1 MRKVDDGEKK
11 KEKKEKKR
19 MLFLVALRHCQ
30 QSTARTPNADRWN
43 ATRLYQNDDCSYTER
58 LDTYIVD
65 IYTKIIL
72 DIQQGGKINPTWTGP
87 YSDSNGLADA
97 CLFLFTLWF

>member
-1 MRKVDDGEKK
+1 MRKGNSGEKK
-11 KEKKEKKR
+11 KRKKEKTDENSGHYVIPAVDR
-19 MLFLVALRHCQ
+19 
-30 QSTARTPNADRWN
+30 PNADRWN